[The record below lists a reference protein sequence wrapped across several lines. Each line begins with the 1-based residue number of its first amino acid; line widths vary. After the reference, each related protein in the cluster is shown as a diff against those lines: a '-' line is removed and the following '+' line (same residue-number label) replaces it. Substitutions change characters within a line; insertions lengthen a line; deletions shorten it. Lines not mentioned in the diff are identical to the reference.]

1 MTFSRYPGP
10 VTTFPNTAPSTSA
23 RPMTA
28 LSVVIPVYNEETWI
42 RRAVAAV
49 LEAGDRAGLP
59 LDVVVVDD
67 GSTDQTAEVID
78 ELAQDRRVRRVSQPN
93 SGRMAARLTGA
104 REAHHPW
111 MLLLDARVIMG
122 RDSLVRIA
130 HESETYPEAQVWC
143 GHVEVETRGNPAAA
157 FWSGLT
163 KIGWRAYMSNPRV
176 VSFGAEEFD
185 RFPKG
190 TGALLIERDY
200 FIDLAGSFESLYDV
214 QHLASDDTR
223 LLRRV
228 AAERRIWL
236 SPAFSFDYHGKSGVG
251 GLRRQAF
258 FRGTTFVDSYLGQ
271 STVLSIA
278 LVGATVSG
286 FALATTAI
294 LKPAIGLPALALA
307 WAAVPAAV
315 AASGGTR
322 REVGAA
328 IAMTPPFVA
337 LFGAGVLR
345 GYALAARAALRSRA
359 GRTA

>member
-1 MTFSRYPGP
+1 MQNSL
-10 VTTFPNTAPSTSA
+10 NSAPTA
-23 RPMTA
+23 RPVLTR
-28 LSVVIPVYNEETWI
+28 LSVVIPVYNEEAWVGRSI
-42 RRAVAAV
+42 SAL

-67 GSTDQTAEVID
+67 GSTDRTAQVVD
-78 ELAQDRRVRRVSQPN
+78 ELSHDPRVRRVTQPN
-93 SGRMAARLTGA
+93 AGRMAARLTGA
-104 REAHHPW
+104 RAAHHPW
-111 MLLLDARVIMG
+111 ILMLDARVIMG
-122 RDSLVRIA
+122 PESLVWLTGEA
-130 HESETYPEAQVWC
+130 KAFPEAQVWC
-143 GHVEVETRGNPAAA
+143 GHIEVETQGNPTAA

-163 KIGWRAYMSNPRV
+163 KIGWREYMNNPRV

-200 FIDLAGSFESLYDV
+200 FVELASSFESLYDV

-236 SPAFSFDYHGKSGVG
+236 SPDFAFTYHGKTGVG

-271 STVLSIA
+271 SRTLSIA
-278 LVGATVSG
+278 LVAATVGG
-286 FALATTAI
+286 FALATTAV

-315 AASGGTR
+315 AASGGRR
-322 REVGAA
+322 REVAA
-328 IAMTPPFVA
+328 AGVMTPAFVA
-337 LFGAGVLR
+337 MFGAGVLR
-345 GYALAARAALRSRA
+345 GYGLAARAALRSRS
-359 GRTA
+359 GHTS